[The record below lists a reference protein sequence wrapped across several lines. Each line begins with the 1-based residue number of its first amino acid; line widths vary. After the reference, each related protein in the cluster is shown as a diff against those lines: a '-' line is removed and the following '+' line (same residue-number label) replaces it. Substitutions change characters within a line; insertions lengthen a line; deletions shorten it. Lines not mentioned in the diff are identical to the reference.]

1 MTSARPWPATFAGRL
16 RARRYEQAGRALQQ
30 MIDLQPNLASYA
42 RVSYFREL
50 HGDLAGATRRCAWPS
65 LPEL

>member
-1 MTSARPWPATFAGRL
+1 
-16 RARRYEQAGRALQQ
+16 

-50 HGDLAGATRRCAWPS
+50 HGDLAGATPCDAPVVPS
-65 LPEL
+65 ALDLELLPPPAGVV

>member
-1 MTSARPWPATFAGRL
+1 
-16 RARRYEQAGRALQQ
+16 

-50 HGDLAGATRRCAWPS
+50 HGDLAGASRAMRLARFRRSWGD
-65 LPEL
+65 